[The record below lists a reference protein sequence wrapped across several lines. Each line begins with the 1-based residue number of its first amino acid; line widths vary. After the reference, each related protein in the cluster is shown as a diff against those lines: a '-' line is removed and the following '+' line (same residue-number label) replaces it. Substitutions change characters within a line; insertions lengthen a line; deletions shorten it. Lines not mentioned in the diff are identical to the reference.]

1 LNWRRTDIRRF
12 FYNKKTMQTI
22 VHKAGTRG
30 HTDYGWL
37 KTNYTFSFANYYDPG
52 RVHFGALRV
61 INDDFIE
68 AGMGFDLH
76 PHDNMEIITI
86 PLEGRLEHKDSMG
99 NTMQILSGDVQI
111 MSAGTGIFHSEYNP
125 DPDHPLRLLQI
136 WVYPKLKNITPRYD
150 QKTYNISARK
160 NHWQRVVSPKESEA
174 VWINQDAWFSLISL
188 DKEKQADYT
197 FQKPGNGAYIFITE
211 GSADISGTQLD
222 RRDGGGFRD
231 TTSLLL
237 TALENSEIL
246 LMEIPMQA

>member
-1 LNWRRTDIRRF
+1 
-12 FYNKKTMQTI
+12 MQTI
-22 VHKAGTRG
+22 IHKAKTRG
-30 HTDYGWL
+30 HADYGWL
-37 KTNYTFSFANYYDPG
+37 KTNYTFSFANYYDPA

-61 INDDFIE
+61 LNDDFID
-68 AGMGFDLH
+68 AGMGFDRH
-76 PHDNMEIITI
+76 PHDNMEIVTI

-136 WVYPKLKNITPRYD
+136 WVLPKQKNITPRYD
-150 QKTYNISARK
+150 QKTYAVAGRK
-160 NHWQRVVSPKESEA
+160 NRWQRVVSPTESEA

-188 DKEKQADYT
+188 DKGKTAEYT
-197 FQKPGNGAYIFITE
+197 FQNAGSGAYVFMME
-211 GSADISGTQLD
+211 GSADVSGTQLD

-231 TTSLLL
+231 TASLSL

-246 LMEIPMQA
+246 LMEIPMKA

>member
-1 LNWRRTDIRRF
+1 M
-12 FYNKKTMQTI
+12 KTI
-22 VHKAGTRG
+22 IHKAGTRG
-30 HTDYGWL
+30 HADHGWL

-61 INDDFIE
+61 LNDDFID
-68 AGMGFDLH
+68 AGMGFDRH
-76 PHDNMEIITI
+76 PHDNMEIVTI
-86 PLEGRLEHKDSMG
+86 PLEGKLEHKDSMG
-99 NTMQILSGDVQI
+99 NTMLILSGDVQI

-150 QKTYNISARK
+150 QKTYDLAGRK
-160 NHWQRVVSPKESEA
+160 NRWQRVVSPTESEA

-188 DKEKQADYT
+188 ENGKSADYA
-197 FQKPGNGAYIFITE
+197 FQKPSSGAYVFMME
-211 GSADISGTQLD
+211 GSAMISGTQLD

-231 TTSLLL
+231 TNSLSL

-246 LMEIPMQA
+246 LMEIPMQI